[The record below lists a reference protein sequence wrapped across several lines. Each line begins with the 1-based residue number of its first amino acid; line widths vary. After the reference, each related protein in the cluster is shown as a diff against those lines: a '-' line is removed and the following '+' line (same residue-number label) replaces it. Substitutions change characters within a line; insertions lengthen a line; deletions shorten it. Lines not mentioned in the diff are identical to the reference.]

1 MQKKG
6 TRTFSHS
13 SFWGPNF
20 VFLINL
26 PKNRHKKVS
35 DEVLYISVG
44 HLSPEIY
51 QILSKIDF
59 PKNMNFVKKKTCQ
72 IRVFNFELFWVQK
85 SAKMKVSRQSV
96 ADFYKLHHDKGKAFT
111 VKNFKESNF
120 NKRTLYK
127 MMNIYT
133 KMFVNLR
140 NKINKANE
148 NGLDSLLK
156 R

>member
-1 MQKKG
+1 M
-6 TRTFSHS
+6 
-13 SFWGPNF
+13 
-20 VFLINL
+20 
-26 PKNRHKKVS
+26 
-35 DEVLYISVG
+35 
-44 HLSPEIY
+44 
-51 QILSKIDF
+51 
-59 PKNMNFVKKKTCQ
+59 
-72 IRVFNFELFWVQK
+72 FNFELFWVQK

-120 NKRTLYK
+120 NKMIRK
-127 MMNIYT
+127 IKKCVAEMDENIYT

>member
-1 MQKKG
+1 M
-6 TRTFSHS
+6 
-13 SFWGPNF
+13 
-20 VFLINL
+20 
-26 PKNRHKKVS
+26 
-35 DEVLYISVG
+35 
-44 HLSPEIY
+44 
-51 QILSKIDF
+51 
-59 PKNMNFVKKKTCQ
+59 
-72 IRVFNFELFWVQK
+72 QK

-127 MMNIYT
+127 IMTKFDENGHVDT

>member
-1 MQKKG
+1 M
-6 TRTFSHS
+6 
-13 SFWGPNF
+13 
-20 VFLINL
+20 
-26 PKNRHKKVS
+26 
-35 DEVLYISVG
+35 
-44 HLSPEIY
+44 
-51 QILSKIDF
+51 
-59 PKNMNFVKKKTCQ
+59 
-72 IRVFNFELFWVQK
+72 QK

-127 MMNIYT
+127 IMT
-133 KMFVNLR
+133 KFDENGHGMFVNLR

>member
-1 MQKKG
+1 
-6 TRTFSHS
+6 
-13 SFWGPNF
+13 
-20 VFLINL
+20 
-26 PKNRHKKVS
+26 
-35 DEVLYISVG
+35 
-44 HLSPEIY
+44 
-51 QILSKIDF
+51 
-59 PKNMNFVKKKTCQ
+59 
-72 IRVFNFELFWVQK
+72 
-85 SAKMKVSRQSV
+85 MKVSRQSV

-127 MMNIYT
+127 IMT
-133 KMFVNLR
+133 KFDENGHGMFVNLR